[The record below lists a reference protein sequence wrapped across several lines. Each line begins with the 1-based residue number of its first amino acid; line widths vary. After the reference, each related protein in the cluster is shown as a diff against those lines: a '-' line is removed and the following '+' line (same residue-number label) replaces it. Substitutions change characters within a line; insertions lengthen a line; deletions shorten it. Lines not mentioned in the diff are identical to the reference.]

1 MMDMDQQPTIPN
13 GRKGHVV
20 AINRSDGG
28 VPKLQIPEAFIA
40 ESGMEG
46 DRQAN
51 PKIHGGPERAV
62 TIFSLEVIQ
71 ALAREGHPIDIGTTG
86 ENLTVSN
93 LDWSLIVPGAELM
106 VGPVCLQVTKMAVPC
121 FKIKDS
127 FEHRDESRIS
137 PQLHPGWS
145 RACARVLQT
154 GIVRVGDPVVL
165 L

>member
-1 MMDMDQQPTIPN
+1 MNEQPTIQN
-13 GRKGHVV
+13 GRQGQVV

-28 VPKLQIPEAFIA
+28 VPKSQVSEALIT
-40 ESGMEG
+40 ESGIDG

-51 PKIHGGPERAV
+51 PQVHGGPERAV

-71 ALAREGHPIDIGTTG
+71 ALAREGHPIGIGTTG
-86 ENLTVSN
+86 ENLTVSH
-93 LDWSLIVPGAELM
+93 LDWSLISPGTQLA
-106 VGPVCLQVTKMAVPC
+106 VGPVRLQVTKMATPC

-127 FEHRDESRIS
+127 FGNQDESRIS

-154 GIVRVGDPVVL
+154 GVVRVGDPVVL